1 MNDVNEIEYNLLGY
15 LISLFEADGW
25 EKERREYEGVGH
37 D

>member
-25 EKERREYEGVGH
+25 VKELVMTNY
-37 D
+37 